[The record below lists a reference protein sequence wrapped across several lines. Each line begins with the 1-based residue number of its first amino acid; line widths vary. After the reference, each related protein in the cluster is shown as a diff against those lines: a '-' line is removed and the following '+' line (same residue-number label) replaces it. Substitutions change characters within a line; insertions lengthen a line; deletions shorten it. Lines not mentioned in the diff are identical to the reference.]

1 MGTLAFGT
9 DLERQADDC
18 IIHPPTHR
26 LVQAVTDP
34 HQDAAPDGVNHALG
48 GVQARHQ
55 NEQGDQRRH
64 AAAWQNAIVDFKH
77 EQRAG
82 EHQNIAHAAERGSR
96 DKGSPARAQRIGK
109 FRTHGLLLRRTGS
122 VVHQTLRTIS

>member
-1 MGTLAFGT
+1 M
-9 DLERQADDC
+9 
-18 IIHPPTHR
+18 
-26 LVQAVTDP
+26 TDP

-48 GVQARHQ
+48 GVQARNQ

-82 EHQNIAHAAERGSR
+82 EHQKIAHAAERGGR
-96 DKGSPARAQRIGK
+96 DKGSPARAERGGK
-109 FRTHGLLLRRTGS
+109 FGTHGLLLRRTGG
-122 VVHQTLRTIS
+122 VVHLMLRTILEDAGLRAACNDRRSTILARRGELRRRL